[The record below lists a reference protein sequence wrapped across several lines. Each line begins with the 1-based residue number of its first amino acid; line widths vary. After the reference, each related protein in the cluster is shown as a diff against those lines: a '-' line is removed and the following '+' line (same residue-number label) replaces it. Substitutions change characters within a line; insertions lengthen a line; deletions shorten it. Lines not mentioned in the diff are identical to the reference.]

1 MQVTIEK
8 KDKATVGELI
18 VNLKKAVQNS
28 PTKVSFVS
36 IKGYKNKFGEI
47 SNNLIN
53 VGISYQK
60 AKQKDIEFLTNLDI
74 NSFDS
79 KLDKALL
86 EQARTELI
94 QSFIT
99 PEKNRS
105 EGQINAYTPIIDGVK
120 VHNETGVIYI
130 YGYREKKEILT
141 EGTYPV
147 VNSKP
152 LTIAKNELRK
162 KLSTGKFVNFSIEE
176 ITTIRAN
183 KQTLEF

>member
-18 VNLKKAVQNS
+18 VNIKKAVQNS

-36 IKGYKNKFGEI
+36 VKGYKNKFGEI

-53 VGISYQK
+53 VGISYTK
-60 AKQKDIEFLTNLDI
+60 AKEKDIEFLTNLDI
-74 NSFDS
+74 NSFES
-79 KLDKALL
+79 KLDKTLL
-86 EQARTELI
+86 EQARLELI
-94 QSFIT
+94 ASFIT
-99 PEKNRS
+99 PEKARS
-105 EGQINAYTPIIDGVK
+105 EGQTNTYTPIIDGVK
-120 VHNETGVIYI
+120 VHNDTGVIYI

-141 EGTYPV
+141 EGNYPL

-162 KLSTGKFVNFSIEE
+162 KLSTGKFTQYSLEE
-176 ITTIRAN
+176 ISSVRAN
-183 KQTLEF
+183 KETLEF